1 MLEQRGITYAPDYVI
16 SGGGLINVGAEL
28 AGKDRW
34 WALAKASEIY
44 HTVMHLLTMARDEG
58 IPTYVA
64 ADRLAER
71 RIAEARAA
79 RKGTSLR

>member
-1 MLEQRGITYAPDYVI
+1 M
-16 SGGGLINVGAEL
+16 SGPSSPARTVGGP
-28 AGKDRW
+28 W
-34 WALAKASEIY
+34 PKASEIY